1 MWCRTAGWG
10 DCSVGIFCNLACKP
24 HKTGQFMK
32 SGRGQGCEHA
42 SATKRFRARTSL
54 TTCTC
59 SMICYHSLYV
69 VLTSF
74 AVVYRLAHYVFT
86 QCRHGAERSRYIH
99 RFLVQTGCINQSV
112 LYLR

>member
-24 HKTGQFMK
+24 HKPGQFMK

-74 AVVYRLAHYVFT
+74 AVVYRLVACITARFT
-86 QCRHGAERSRYIH
+86 CFFLRIIILWHLQPDQV
-99 RFLVQTGCINQSV
+99 RFFSNFNLIV
-112 LYLR
+112 